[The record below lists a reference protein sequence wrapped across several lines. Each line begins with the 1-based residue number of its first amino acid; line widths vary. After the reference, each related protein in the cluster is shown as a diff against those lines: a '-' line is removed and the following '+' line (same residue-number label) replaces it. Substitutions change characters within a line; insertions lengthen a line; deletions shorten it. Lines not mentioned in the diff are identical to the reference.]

1 MHLPGERSL
10 LDRKGS
16 GVPRNAR
23 SLSLSLSHTHTHT
36 LPLACM
42 SWIRPLR
49 VANIAASPTSSAGRI
64 HQSKPDHRRY
74 RLRPTVA
81 SAICT
86 SHCAAE
92 YPIEICAVGSVI
104 FRNTPRIFENVS
116 ESVALVKMS
125 AIMNLVPSEVTDDQ
139 QLLNHMG
146 MNLKQVL

>member
-1 MHLPGERSL
+1 M
-10 LDRKGS
+10 
-16 GVPRNAR
+16 
-23 SLSLSLSHTHTHT
+23 
-36 LPLACM
+36 
-42 SWIRPLR
+42 
-49 VANIAASPTSSAGRI
+49 
-64 HQSKPDHRRY
+64 
-74 RLRPTVA
+74 A

-139 QLLNHMG
+139 QLLNMG
-146 MNLKQVL
+146 MNLKQVLYYLRAGKDYH